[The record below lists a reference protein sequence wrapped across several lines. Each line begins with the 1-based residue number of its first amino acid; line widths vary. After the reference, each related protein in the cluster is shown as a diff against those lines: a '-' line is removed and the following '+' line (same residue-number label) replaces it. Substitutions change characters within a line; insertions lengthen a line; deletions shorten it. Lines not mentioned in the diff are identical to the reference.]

1 MQSFQ
6 DNSLFVTMIKNR
18 PSATLVPSVNKRI
31 LAQKWGV
38 QGLILAG
45 ITSYVCIVGYK
56 YFTDV
61 SSLYLVKTK
70 KSFSFESDAY
80 SGKVKCNYT
89 EVPNK
94 QYGY

>member
-6 DNSLFVTMIKNR
+6 DNSRFVTMINNR
-18 PSATLVPSVNKRI
+18 PNVSIVPPVNKRI
-31 LAQKWGV
+31 LAQKV
-38 QGLILAG
+38 GLTGFMLFGTFTVMSLI
-45 ITSYVCIVGYK
+45 SYK
-56 YFTDV
+56 YFLDI

-70 KSFSFESDAY
+70 KAFTFDSDPY

-94 QYGY
+94 QYGL